1 MDRYQDQD
9 NQSSSKETAK
19 QVEIANPSSSP
30 GHVPREGVS
39 DAELAAAACAGDESA
54 FELLFERHRR
64 RVGAI
69 AGRFFQQPEQIEEMV
84 QECFTKAYFALDD
97 VAHYREDSFA
107 AWLARIAFNCCYD
120 ELRRQGRSKER
131 TISDITDVEAQTLR
145 SLHAGVAQGSLE
157 SIVINRDLANKLLS
171 LLSAEDRLILVL
183 LDVEGL
189 SVAEIAR
196 LMNWSSPKVKVRVF
210 RARTDLRRLLRKF
223 L

>member
-1 MDRYQDQD
+1 MDRYQHQD
-9 NQSSSKETAK
+9 NQSSSKETAE

-145 SLHAGVAQGSLE
+145 SLHAGCPGIAGVHRHQPRPGKQTVEPAERGGSAGTCLTG
-157 SIVINRDLANKLLS
+157 R
-171 LLSAEDRLILVL
+171 R
-183 LDVEGL
+183 
-189 SVAEIAR
+189 
-196 LMNWSSPKVKVRVF
+196 
-210 RARTDLRRLLRKF
+210 RTLRC
-223 L
+223 

>member
-1 MDRYQDQD
+1 MDRYQDED
-9 NQSSSKETAK
+9 NQLRSKETAE
-19 QVEIANPSSSP
+19 QVEIEDPRSSADHDLP
-30 GHVPREGVS
+30 QGVS
-39 DAELAAAACAGDESA
+39 DAELVAAVCAGDESA

-97 VAHYREDSFA
+97 FAHYKEDSFA
-107 AWLARIAFNCCYD
+107 AWLARIAFNSCYD
-120 ELRRQGRSKER
+120 ELRKRGRSKER
-131 TISDITDVEAQTLR
+131 TISDITDAEAQTIR
-145 SLHAGVAQGSLE
+145 SLNVGVVQGSLE
-157 SIVINRDLANKLLS
+157 SVVVNRDLANKLLS
-171 LLSAEDRLILVL
+171 RLSADDRLVLVL

-189 SVAEIAR
+189 SVPEIAR

-210 RARTDLRRLLRKF
+210 RARADLRRLLRKF